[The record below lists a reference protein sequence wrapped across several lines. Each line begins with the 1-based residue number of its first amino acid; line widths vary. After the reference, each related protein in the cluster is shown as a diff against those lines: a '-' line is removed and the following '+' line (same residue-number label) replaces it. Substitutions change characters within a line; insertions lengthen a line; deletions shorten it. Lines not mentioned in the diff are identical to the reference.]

1 MARATAALLA
11 ALSAE
16 PTEPLRGTGIGTR
29 IYQGRACV
37 AATVGD
43 ALEQL
48 QPGDVLVAPFTGP
61 AYNSILPMLG
71 ALVVEIG
78 GAMSH
83 AAIMARE
90 FDKVGSPS
98 QCRSC

>member
-1 MARATAALLA
+1 M
-11 ALSAE
+11 
-16 PTEPLRGTGIGTR
+16 
-29 IYQGRACV
+29 

-43 ALEQL
+43 ALERL

-71 ALVVEIG
+71 ALVVEVG

-83 AAIMARE
+83 AAIIRTPDMA
-90 FDKVGSPS
+90 S
-98 QCRSC
+98 